1 MRIKMREQKRG
12 NVYKIIMLVVLVAVI
27 TFIATTLFM
36 YKYVGENVK
45 YVQVSS
51 GDKGISNTIASFRKI
66 IDQKFLGEID
76 EQKILN
82 ETIKGYIKGLNDPYT
97 EYMTKEEMEE
107 FSQDVMGNFT
117 GIGIYLTKDVEKN
130 AVIVIS
136 PIKDTPAHKAGILPG
151 DIITKV
157 DGVSYTGEE
166 LTEASNKIKGE
177 IGTSVKLE
185 ILRDGK
191 TMEFEVTREHIKINH
206 VESKVLE
213 NNIGYIEFNSFDE
226 GCSKE
231 FKEKLEEL
239 KGKNITA
246 LVIDIRN
253 NGGGL
258 VTEALDIADFIVEKD
273 ATLLI
278 TTDKKGKEEITK
290 AKNDPMINMPVVLL
304 TNSSSA
310 SASEILAGA
319 LKDNGK
325 ATIVGEKTYGKGV
338 IQELLTLTDGSGL
351 KITTNEYFTPNRN
364 KINKVGITP
373 DIEVKLDEKVQGQ
386 LVIEGKD
393 DTQLQK
399 AIEIL
404 KQK

>member
-1 MRIKMREQKRG
+1 MKEQKRG

-51 GDKGISNTIASFRKI
+51 GDKGISNTLASFRKI

-82 ETIKGYIKGLNDPYT
+82 ETIKGYIKGLDDPYT

-117 GIGIYLTKDVEKN
+117 GIGIYLTKDTEKN
-130 AVIVIS
+130 TVIVIS

-157 DGVSYTGEE
+157 DGVSYTGEQ

-185 ILRDGK
+185 VLRDGK

-206 VESKVLE
+206 VEAKVLE

-239 KGKNITA
+239 KKKNITS

-278 TTDKKGKEEITK
+278 TTDKKQKEEITK
-290 AKNDPMINMPVVLL
+290 AKTDPIINIPVVVL

-319 LKDNGK
+319 LKDNNK

-351 KITTNEYFTPNRN
+351 KITTNEYFTPKRN

-373 DIEVKLDEKVQGQ
+373 DVEVKLDEKVQDQ
-386 LVIEGKD
+386 LVIEEKD

>member
-191 TMEFEVTREHIKINH
+191 TMEFEVNREHIKINH

>member
-1 MRIKMREQKRG
+1 MGESKRG
-12 NVYKIIMLVVLVAVI
+12 NAYKIVMLVVLVAVI

-51 GDKGISNTIASFRKI
+51 GDKGIGNTLASFRKI

-82 ETIKGYIKGLNDPYT
+82 ETIRGYIKGLNDPYT
-97 EYMTKEEMEE
+97 EYMTKDEMEE

-117 GIGIYLTKDVEKN
+117 GIGIYLTKDIEKN

-157 DGVSYTGEE
+157 DGVSYTGEQ

-239 KGKNITA
+239 KGKNITS
-246 LVIDIRN
+246 LIIDIRN

-258 VTEALDIADFIVEKD
+258 VTEALEIADFIVEKD

-278 TTDKKGKEEITK
+278 TTDKKQKEEITK
-290 AKNDPMINMPVVLL
+290 AKTDPMINIPVVLL

-319 LKDNGK
+319 LKDNNK

-373 DIEVKLDEKVQGQ
+373 DVEVKIDEKVQGQ
-386 LVIEGKD
+386 LVIEEKD

>member
-1 MRIKMREQKRG
+1 MREQKRG

-51 GDKGISNTIASFRKI
+51 GDKGISNTLASFRKI

-76 EQKILN
+76 EQKVLN

-117 GIGIYLTKDVEKN
+117 GIGIYLTKDIEKN

-157 DGVSYTGEE
+157 DGVSYTGEQ
-166 LTEASNKIKGE
+166 LNEASNKIKGE

-226 GCSKE
+226 GCSEE
-231 FKEKLEEL
+231 FKQKLEEL
-239 KGKNITA
+239 KEKNITS
-246 LVIDIRN
+246 LIIDIRN

-273 ATLLI
+273 AKLLI

-290 AKNDPMINMPVVLL
+290 AKNDPILNIPVVLL

-319 LKDNGK
+319 LKDNNK

-373 DIEVKLDEKVQGQ
+373 DVEVKLNEKLEGQ
-386 LVIEGKD
+386 LVIEEKD

>member
-1 MRIKMREQKRG
+1 MREQKRG

-36 YKYVGENVK
+36 YKYASENVK

-51 GDKGISNTIASFRKI
+51 GDKGISNTLASFRKI

-76 EQKILN
+76 EQKVLN
-82 ETIKGYIKGLNDPYT
+82 ETIKGYIRGLNDPYT

-117 GIGIYLTKDVEKN
+117 GIGIYLTKDTERN

-157 DGVSYTGEE
+157 DGVSYTGEQ

-185 ILRDGK
+185 VLRDGK

-206 VESKVLE
+206 VEAKVLE

-239 KGKNITA
+239 KAKNITS

-278 TTDKKGKEEITK
+278 TTDKKQKEEITK
-290 AKNDPMINMPVVLL
+290 AKTDPIINIPVVVL

-319 LKDNGK
+319 LKDNNK

-351 KITTNEYFTPNRN
+351 KITTNEYFTPNKN

-373 DIEVKLDEKVQGQ
+373 DVEVKLNEKVQDQ
-386 LVIEGKD
+386 LVIEEKD

-399 AIEIL
+399 AVEIL

>member
-1 MRIKMREQKRG
+1 MREQKRG

-51 GDKGISNTIASFRKI
+51 GDKGISNTLASFRKI

-82 ETIKGYIKGLNDPYT
+82 ETIKGYIKGLDDPYT

-107 FSQDVMGNFT
+107 FSQDVMGNFS
-117 GIGIYLTKDVEKN
+117 GIGIYLTKDTEKN

-151 DIITKV
+151 DIITKI
-157 DGVSYTGEE
+157 DGVSYTGEQ
-166 LTEASNKIKGE
+166 LNEASNKIKGE

-226 GCSKE
+226 GCSEE
-231 FKEKLEEL
+231 FKQKLEEL
-239 KGKNITA
+239 KEKNITS

-278 TTDKKGKEEITK
+278 TTDKKQKEEVTK
-290 AKNDPMINMPVVLL
+290 AKTDPIVNIPVVLL

-319 LKDNGK
+319 LKDNNK

-373 DIEVKLDEKVQGQ
+373 DVEVKLDENVQGQ
-386 LVIEGKD
+386 LVVEEKD

>member
-1 MRIKMREQKRG
+1 MREQKRG

-51 GDKGISNTIASFRKI
+51 GDKGISNTLASFRKI

-82 ETIKGYIKGLNDPYT
+82 ETIKGYIKGLDDPYT

-107 FSQDVMGNFT
+107 FSQDVMGNFS
-117 GIGIYLTKDVEKN
+117 GIGIYLTKDTEKN

-151 DIITKV
+151 DIITKI
-157 DGVSYTGEE
+157 DGVSYTGEQ
-166 LTEASNKIKGE
+166 LNEASNKIKGE

-226 GCSKE
+226 GCSEE
-231 FKEKLEEL
+231 FKQKLEEL
-239 KGKNITA
+239 KEKNITS
-246 LVIDIRN
+246 LIIDIRN

-278 TTDKKGKEEITK
+278 TTDKKQKEEVTK
-290 AKNDPMINMPVVLL
+290 AKIDPIINIPVVLL

-319 LKDNGK
+319 LKDNNK

-373 DIEVKLDEKVQGQ
+373 DVEVKLDEKLQGQ
-386 LVIEGKD
+386 LVIEEKD

>member
-1 MRIKMREQKRG
+1 MREQKRG

-36 YKYVGENVK
+36 YKYIGENVK
-45 YVQVSS
+45 YVQVSL
-51 GDKGISNTIASFRKI
+51 GDKGISSTLASFRKI

-107 FSQDVMGNFT
+107 FNQDVMGNFT

>member
-1 MRIKMREQKRG
+1 MREQKRG

-191 TMEFEVTREHIKINH
+191 TMEFEVNREHIKINH

>member
-51 GDKGISNTIASFRKI
+51 GDKGISNTIAGFRKI

-117 GIGIYLTKDVEKN
+117 GIGIYLTKDIEKN

>member
-1 MRIKMREQKRG
+1 MENKKGQSL
-12 NVYKIIMLVVLVAVI
+12 YKIVMLIVLVALI
-27 TFIATTLFM
+27 TFVVTTLCM
-36 YKYVGENVK
+36 YKFVGENVK
-45 YVQVSS
+45 YVTISS
-51 GDKGISNTIASFRKI
+51 KDSTISDTLASFRKI
-66 IDQKFLGEID
+66 IDEKFLGEID
-76 EQKILN
+76 EEKMLT
-82 ETIKGYIKGLNDPYT
+82 ETIKGYINGLDDPYS
-97 EYMTKEEMEE
+97 EYLTKEEMED
-107 FSQDVMGNFT
+107 FSTDVMGNFA
-117 GIGIYLTKDVEKN
+117 GIGVYLTKDVERN
-130 AVIVIS
+130 AIIIIS
-136 PIKDTPAHKAGILPG
+136 PIKDTPAAQAGILPG

-157 DGVSYTGEE
+157 DGESYTGEQ
-166 LTEASNKIKGE
+166 LTEASNKIRGE

-185 ILRDGK
+185 IYRNGETL
-191 TMEFEVTREHIKINH
+191 EFEVKRENIKINH
-206 VESKVLE
+206 VEAKVLE

-239 KGKNITA
+239 KTKNITS
-246 LVIDIRN
+246 LIIDIRS

-258 VTEALDIADFIVEKD
+258 VEEALDIADYIIQKD

-290 AKNDPMINMPVVLL
+290 AKQEPIINVPIVVL
-304 TNSSSA
+304 TNGTTA

-338 IQELLTLTDGSGL
+338 IQELLTLNDGSGL

-364 KINKVGITP
+364 KINKVGIEP
-373 DIEVKLDEKVQGQ
+373 DIEVKLSEELENK
-386 LVIEGKD
+386 LEIEEKD

-399 AIEIL
+399 AIETL
-404 KQK
+404 KNK

>member
-1 MRIKMREQKRG
+1 MDLDKRQKI
-12 NVYKIIMLVVLVAVI
+12 YKVVMLVVIVAVI
-27 TFIATTLFM
+27 TFITTTLFM
-36 YKYVGENVK
+36 SQYIEGNVR
-45 YVQVSS
+45 YIPTAYND
-51 GDKGISNTIASFRKI
+51 GGISSSIASFRKI

-76 EQKILN
+76 EEKVKQEAIR
-82 ETIKGYIKGLNDPYT
+82 GYIKGLDDPYT

-107 FSQDVMGNFT
+107 FTSDVMGNFT
-117 GIGIYLTKDVEKN
+117 GIGIYLTKDTEKN

-157 DGVSYTGEE
+157 DGVSYTGEQ

-177 IGTSVKLE
+177 VGSKVTLE
-185 ILRDGK
+185 VLRDNK
-191 TMEFEVTREHIKINH
+191 TLTFEITRENIKINH

-213 NNIGYIEFNSFDE
+213 NNIGYIEFNSFDD

-231 FKEKLEEL
+231 FKNKLEEL
-239 KGKNITA
+239 KKQNIKS
-246 LVIDIRN
+246 LIIDIRS

-258 VTEALDIADFIVEKD
+258 VDEALDIADYIVEKD
-273 ATLLI
+273 KTLLI
-278 TTDKKGKEEITK
+278 TVDKNQNEEITK
-290 AKNDPMINMPVVLL
+290 AKIDPIIDVPVVLL
-304 TNSSSA
+304 MNETSA

-325 ATIVGEKTYGKGV
+325 VTIVGEKSYGKGV
-338 IQELLTLTDGSGL
+338 IQELLTLKDGSGL
-351 KITTNEYFTPNRN
+351 KITTNEYYTPNHN
-364 KINKVGITP
+364 KINKIGITP
-373 DIEVKLDEKVQGQ
+373 DVEVVLSDELKEKLVLEEK
-386 LVIEGKD
+386 E

-404 KQK
+404 KKK